1 MRNPFALAEQ
11 PILQEQLSLVMRH
24 FRNTLV
30 IIPICLLIWWNLS
43 NDLTTPYLHWWAAA
57 AICANLLLQGYSW
70 YYLNYGSLETNTRH
84 KALIYT
90 LLHLIDGS
98 MWGLVS
104 WIVLGNVSTV
114 ESVLMMG
121 VFAGML
127 GGSLAT
133 LSPVPLFYLAFALP
147 QVAGMISK
155 LWFMDD
161 LSYHSL
167 SIAVFLYFVALLGQ
181 LFNSHKT
188 TLSAI
193 SMKFELASSNAKLR
207 DIEKSQTLEQERQR
221 LMQEMHDGLG
231 SSLVSALRVVENGKM
246 QSGELAGVLKDC
258 IDDLKL
264 AIDSIEPVDD
274 DLLLLLATLRFRLGA
289 RLENTGIRLH
299 WKVAQIPPLDWLDP
313 RSSLH
318 VLRILQ
324 EAFTNIIKHTQAT
337 EVTLATHLEADSVL
351 VKITDN
357 GCGFDL
363 NQAMQSGGRGL
374 ASQLHRASAIGAEV
388 SWLSG
393 SGETCLILSLPV
405 KQKPKQA

>member
-1 MRNPFALAEQ
+1 MHNPFRLAEPQ
-11 PILQEQLSLVMRH
+11 ILQQQLTLVMRH
-24 FRNTLV
+24 FRSTLV
-30 IIPICLLIWWNLS
+30 IIPICLLVWWTLS
-43 NDLTTPYLHWWAAA
+43 NEVNTPYLHWWAAGA
-57 AICANLLLQGYSW
+57 VSSNLLLQLYSW
-70 YYLNYGSLETNTRH
+70 YCLNRTRLEVKIRR
-84 KALIYT
+84 KAMIYT
-90 LLHLIDGS
+90 VLHLVDGCT
-98 MWGLVS
+98 WGLLS
-104 WIVLGNVSTV
+104 WLVLSNVSDV
-114 ESVLMMG
+114 EGILVMG

-147 QVAGMISK
+147 QVTGIISK
-155 LWFMDD
+155 LWFMEDII
-161 LSYHSL
+161 YHSL
-167 SIAVFLYFVALLGQ
+167 AMAGFLYFFALLGQ
-181 LFNSHKT
+181 LLNSTKT

-193 SMKFELASSNAKLR
+193 TMTFELANSNAKLR
-207 DIEKSQTLEQERQR
+207 AIEKSQTLEQERQR

-289 RLENTGIRLH
+289 RLENTGIRLQ

-324 EAFTNIIKHTQAT
+324 EAFTNIIKHTKAT
-337 EVTLATHLEADSVL
+337 EVTLSTRLDADSV
-351 VKITDN
+351 VVTVTDN
-357 GCGFDL
+357 GGGFELTD
-363 NQAMQSGGRGL
+363 AIQSGGRGL
-374 ASQLHRASAIGAEV
+374 ASQLHRAKAIGAEV
-388 SWLSG
+388 SWLSD
-393 SGETCLILSLPV
+393 SKETSVMLKLPV
-405 KQKPKQA
+405 KQKYEPG